1 MAYTAAIIGCGGRG
15 VDHARIDSEIA
26 ELELIACCDTD
37 AERMQRFADEFQ
49 VEHRYDDYPTMIRE
63 IQPDVLH
70 VVTPPAVRFEPI
82 RLAALAGVQAI
93 IVEKPLALN
102 PQKCRA
108 IWEVSKR
115 TSCKVAVNTQGRY
128 RPQSARMRDLL
139 ASGELGELEF
149 VRASTYGGPLAMGPH
164 LMDTL
169 LFILGDVKPRAVW
182 AAAEGLE
189 GYEWDHGAP
198 SHVMATYWFP
208 DEVQVFFECSP
219 RGMGTRGESGYWLN
233 MHLDFWCSKGRM
245 WASQSD
251 TWGYE
256 LSNGESYREDVDFQS
271 QYLRA
276 QAAFTR
282 AVVDWLDDPTKVHR
296 CNLDTTL
303 PAIDAIFGA
312 LLSASIGHQVQLPAQ
327 ASDREIAAVRSALSR

>member
-1 MAYTAAIIGCGGRG
+1 MR
-15 VDHARIDSEIA
+15 
-26 ELELIACCDTD
+26 
-37 AERMQRFADEFQ
+37 RFADEFQ
-49 VEHRYDDYPTMIRE
+49 VEHRYDDYSTMIRE

-70 VVTPPAVRFEPI
+70 VVTPPSIRFKPI
-82 RLAALAGVQAI
+82 RFAALAGVQAI

-102 PQKCRA
+102 PQECRA

-128 RPQSARMRDLL
+128 RPQSARMRELL

-169 LFILGDVKPRAVW
+169 LFVLGDVKPQAVW

-233 MHLDFWCSKGRM
+233 MHLDFWCSEGRM

-256 LSNGESYREDVDFQS
+256 LSSGESHREDVDFNS

-296 CNLDTTL
+296 CNLDTAL

-312 LLSASIGHQVQLPAQ
+312 LLSASIGHQVRLPAQ
-327 ASDREIAAVRSALSR
+327 VSDREIAEVRSALSR